1 MMNCVFKTMNCV
13 FKTRNC
19 VLKTGNCAL
28 KMMNLAVYD
37 GPGDDT
43 AALMDCVRREILG
56 SDANASL
63 KSNQN
68 GLNLVANLGWN

>member
-1 MMNCVFKTMNCV
+1 
-13 FKTRNC
+13 
-19 VLKTGNCAL
+19 
-28 KMMNLAVYD
+28 MMNLAVYD